1 LLAESSYVLLINM
14 WFMTIRAV
22 PKPDSQLALER
33 AVAYVS
39 CWIDFQLQDGAEL
52 LARHYIEQAGWL
64 PEEVEDAVWVVGDDY
79 EGDQKNALFYSEAES
94 EGAALVFHE
103 TRGAG
108 QGRPDPLAATDK

>member
-1 LLAESSYVLLINM
+1 
-14 WFMTIRAV
+14 MTIRAV
-22 PKPDSQLALER
+22 PKPDSQLALEK

-39 CWIDFQLQDGAEL
+39 CWVNFQLQDGAEL
-52 LARHYIEQAGWL
+52 LARHYIDQAGWL

-79 EGDQKNALFYSEAES
+79 ADDHKNALYYSEAES

-108 QGRPDPLAATDK
+108 QGRPEAAAAPDKRA